1 MTKKNVS
8 RSTAFTLA
16 IALTGLL
23 GFSSCDTGA
32 CSGNC
37 PLDLSGDVTLS
48 VISQERSFPANLSVL
63 FKVESISSTPIG
75 RLDSTDFEIFDNDV
89 LQSQFESSSKID
101 GQRGDFATSVVLVL
115 DLSGSI
121 TNTENLAPLKSA
133 SKAFLES
140 ALSIDDENTTEAS
153 VWWFDGDAALKQLV
167 GFTND
172 SSELMNAIDSVDASI
187 STDASTNLYGAIVQ
201 SVEVLENRLN
211 QIDDETA
218 AIGAIAIFTDGT
230 DQASRS
236 TQSSALEAVSN
247 ADPKINMY
255 SIGLRGEIDE
265 NFLKNVGKSGS
276 VFASNI
282 NEITPQFRDI
292 AERIRDQA
300 NSVYKLEYCSPRRSG
315 LSHSLRIV
323 VNAGGRVAQDEINYS
338 AEGFSGGCT
347 LD

>member
-1 MTKKNVS
+1 
-8 RSTAFTLA
+8 
-16 IALTGLL
+16 
-23 GFSSCDTGA
+23 
-32 CSGNC
+32 
-37 PLDLSGDVTLS
+37 
-48 VISQERSFPANLSVL
+48 VL
-63 FKVESISSTPIG
+63 FKVESTSSSPVG
-75 RLDSTDFEIFDNDV
+75 RLDSTDFEIYDNDV
-89 LQSQFESSSKID
+89 RQSQFESSSRID
-101 GQRGDFATSVVLVL
+101 GQTGDFATSVVLVL

-140 ALSIDDENTTEAS
+140 ALAIDDKTTEAS

-167 GFTND
+167 GFTSD
-172 SSELMNAIDSVDASI
+172 SNELMSAIDSVDASI

-211 QIDDETA
+211 QLDDQTA
-218 AIGAIAIFTDGT
+218 SIGAIALFTDGT

-255 SIGLRGEIDE
+255 SIWLRGEIDE
-265 NFLKNVGKSGS
+265 NFLKNVGKNGS

-282 NEITPQFRDI
+282 NDITPQFRAI

-315 LSHSLRIV
+315 LSHRLRIV
-323 VNAGGRVAQDEINYS
+323 VNADGRVAQDEITYS

-347 LD
+347 L